1 MSEIFKLYVDVLFQ
15 LWLQMP
21 FLLLTR
27 ESSEVILI
35 DFNETWQD
43 YRVNIVLVGKF
54 VPMLKENWNVES
66 LNFIF
71 IKLYRLVGT
80 NFPDNPI

>member
-1 MSEIFKLYVDVLFQ
+1 MSKIFKLHVAVLFQ
-15 LWLQMP
+15 LWLQMA

-43 YRVNIVLVGKF
+43 YRVNIGLSGKF
-54 VPMLKENWNVES
+54 VPMLKENWNAEN